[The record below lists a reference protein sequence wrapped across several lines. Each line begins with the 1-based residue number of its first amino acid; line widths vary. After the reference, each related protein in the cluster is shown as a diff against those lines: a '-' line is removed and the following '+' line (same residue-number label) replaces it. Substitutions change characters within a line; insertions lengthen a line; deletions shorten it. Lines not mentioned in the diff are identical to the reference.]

1 MDVHLESESQVRLAG
16 TGSFL
21 PPTRVTNAELFEL
34 DTIRAAFDVGRA
46 RGALRGVENPATLS
60 EVEVFDAWARQV
72 TGIEERRVVKGTDL
86 TTEDMAAEAARLALG
101 RAGIEAADLDLILI
115 SSVTPAEEVPNMA
128 CTVGNQLGAPA
139 VAGYEL
145 NAACAGFMHGLATG
159 RAFMASGA
167 ARNVLVVSADSLS
180 HITNYSD
187 PTTAVLFADGAG
199 AAVLSTETG
208 GGRIVGLPNLTADY
222 SPDSLNL
229 GGQGWI
235 VPGLRDDR
243 LSMGGG
249 ANVLRT
255 AIQSMSEVAR
265 GALESA
271 GLSWDDVDIVIPH
284 QANLRITHGLERSL
298 RLAKGR
304 VIHNIQRL
312 GNMSAATVAVTLDE
326 LLAGLHGPIPD
337 PATIVCTAVGGGYA
351 SGAVVI
357 VWEGGS
363 VA

>member
-1 MDVHLESESQVRLAG
+1 MDVHLESDFQVRLAG

-21 PPTRVTNAELFEL
+21 PPTRVSNADLFEL
-34 DTIRAAFDVGRA
+34 DTIRAAFDVERA
-46 RGALRGVENPATLS
+46 RGALRGVEVPASLS
-60 EVEVFDAWARQV
+60 AVEVFDAWARQV
-72 TGIEERRVVKGTDL
+72 TGIEERRVVQGTDL
-86 TTEDMAAEAARLALG
+86 TTEAMAAEASRRALDS
-101 RAGIEAADLDLILI
+101 AGIAAVDLDLII
-115 SSVTPAEEVPNMA
+115 VSSVSPAEEVPNMA
-128 CTVGNQLGAPA
+128 CTVGDMLGAPN

-159 RAFMASGA
+159 RAFLASGA
-167 ARNVLVVSADSLS
+167 ARNVLVVSADSLTR
-180 HITNYSD
+180 ITNYAD

-208 GGRIVGLPNLTADY
+208 DGRIVGIPSLSADY

-235 VPGLRDDR
+235 IPGVREDR

-249 ANVLRT
+249 PNVLRT

-265 GALESA
+265 AALDSA
-271 GLSWDDVDIVIPH
+271 GLSWDEVDVVIPH
-284 QANLRITHGLERSL
+284 QANLRITNGLERSL

-312 GNMSAATVAVTLDE
+312 GNISAATVAVTLDE
-326 LLAGLHGPIPD
+326 LLRGEHGSMPD

-357 VWEGGS
+357 IWEGGS
-363 VA
+363 TA